1 MDEATSAPATS
12 APIWD
17 PLGRILPFPV
27 PALFDAR
34 LTATHHQVLLF
45 MAYQSEHSPDGWFEI
60 RQDDMAR
67 FLGKETRGAVSRK
80 LLDLCHWPT
89 TDNPYVLRFQQVHA
103 SSRMRR
109 ANRYRLRFDVSM
121 EDIPPELRRI
131 APPTGQ
137 IPDDDGGDP
146 ILAPGLRPDQPV
158 LSEYQHP
165 AGGHLG
171 RQHRLQHREGDA
183 RLVAK
188 WRDPAVAGIEFGVG
202 PGSRQERVMAA
213 VIVPHFLAKAPI
225 GTGAAQT
232 FDPAV
237 LVRRHGLGSQ
247 LAADPIGLLH

>member
-137 IPDDDGGDP
+137 LPDDDDSQPRMRLWLSRWIFTIGSTSISLMGGGGGRKPATPSHQGDGHHKTQ
-146 ILAPGLRPDQPV
+146 APRNSMQEATTT
-158 LSEYQHP
+158 S
-165 AGGHLG
+165 
-171 RQHRLQHREGDA
+171 RQ
-183 RLVAK
+183 
-188 WRDPAVAGIEFGVG
+188 RDPRRAAHHGNGGYPSNLVSGGI
-202 PGSRQERVMAA
+202 
-213 VIVPHFLAKAPI
+213 I
-225 GTGAAQT
+225 
-232 FDPAV
+232 
-237 LVRRHGLGSQ
+237 
-247 LAADPIGLLH
+247 